1 MDDKV
6 EELKDRLSLV
16 RSQCRNL
23 RAWDYIK
30 NLYITELEDM
40 LVTEF
45 NVDKQELD
53 RIYEVC
59 KSTIFGEDK

>member
-1 MDDKV
+1 MEDKV
-6 EELKDRLSLV
+6 EELKGRLSLV
-16 RSQCRNL
+16 RDQCRNL

-40 LVTEF
+40 LVNEF
-45 NVDKQELD
+45 GVDRSELD